1 MRAALMVGQ
10 DEPLA
15 ISEVDFPRV
24 PSDGVVVKLDACGVC
39 RTDWHIW
46 KGHWDWLGVHPRLPL
61 ILGHEM
67 AGVVVEVGGEV
78 RNLHVGDRVVA
89 PFHYSCGLCSQCQA
103 GFQNLC
109 KRPQFPGSSLQ
120 GGFAEYVPVPRAEVN
135 LLVLPDSV
143 DSLAASTLGCRF
155 MTAFHGTVEIAQ
167 LRPGERIAVYG
178 CGGVGLSAV
187 MIASALGAEV
197 IAVDIDDVKLEK
209 AHEVGASF
217 SVNSSSE
224 DPVSAIKEFTNGGVE
239 VTIDALG
246 IEETVQNSIG
256 TLRLRG
262 RHVQIGLTT
271 AKERGLVAMP
281 IDIIVAQ
288 EIRIAGCHG
297 MPRRRYPDLLR
308 MVDKGLIQPA
318 SLIGQEVSLEN
329 VNSVL
334 DGMSSFEN
342 VGFSV
347 ITTW

>member
-1 MRAALMVGQ
+1 MVGQ
-10 DEPLA
+10 NEPLA

-24 PSDGVVVKLDACGVC
+24 PSDGVVLKLDACGVC

-46 KGHWDWLGVHPRLPL
+46 KGHWDWLGVHPQLPL
-61 ILGHEM
+61 VLGHEM
-67 AGVVVEVGGEV
+67 AGVVVEVGGLV

-109 KRPQFPGSSLQ
+109 EHPQFPGSSLQ

-135 LLVLPDSV
+135 LLMLPDSV
-143 DSLAASTLGCRF
+143 DALAASTLGCRF
-155 MTAFHGTVEIAQ
+155 MTAFHGTVEVAQ

-178 CGGVGLSAV
+178 CGGIGLSAV

-217 SVNSSSE
+217 SVNGSSE

-256 TLRLRG
+256 SLRVRG

-271 AKERGLVAMP
+271 ANERGLVPMP
-281 IDIIVAQ
+281 IDIIVAR
-288 EIRIAGCHG
+288 EIRISGCHG
-297 MPRRRYPDLLR
+297 MPRPRYPDLLR
-308 MVDKGLIQPA
+308 MVDKGHLHPA
-318 SLIGQEVSLEN
+318 SLIGQEVNLDD

-334 DGMSSFEN
+334 SGMSSFDN